1 MGEFNDIGCAGLA
14 AVAAELALGALTG
27 RERAGALAH
36 LDRCEACRQ
45 KVSRLMVTS
54 GELLELLPASDPPP
68 GFEARVLERLGLAAF
83 GRAIVSQASRV
94 GNLRRRRGHRRRE
107 PGRSRRLLAVAA
119 AAVVVAGLGG
129 WGLGA
134 GLAPAGHVALSSAA
148 LVSPGHRAVGQIY
161 AYDGSPEAYDG
172 SPEDYD
178 GSPEWVYV
186 SVDVGA
192 GNGTVICELVGK
204 DKRVTTVGSFTLTDG
219 YGSWGSPDFAAGSPR
234 GARLVAPDGTV
245 LATATFAPSG

>member
-134 GLAPAGHVALSSAA
+134 GVSPAGYVSLSSAA
-148 LVSPGHRAVGQIY
+148 LVSPGHRAVGEIF
-161 AYDGSPEAYDG
+161 AYG
-172 SPEDYD
+172 

-186 SVDVGA
+186 SVNVGT
-192 GNGTVICELVGK
+192 GNVAVICQLVGK
-204 DKRVTTVGSFTLTDG
+204 DKHVTTVGSFTLTDG
-219 YGSWGSPDFAAGSPR
+219 YGSWGSPDFADGSPR
-234 GARLVAPDGTV
+234 GARLLAPDGTV
-245 LATATFAPSG
+245 LATATFAQSG

>member
-27 RERAGALAH
+27 HERAGALAH
-36 LDRCEACRQ
+36 LDRCEACRD

-54 GELLELLPASDPPP
+54 GELLELLPASEPPP
-68 GFEARVLERLGLAAF
+68 GFEVRVLERLGLAAF

-94 GNLRRRRGHRRRE
+94 GNLRQRRGRRPRE
-107 PGRSRRLLAVAA
+107 PGRRHRLLAVAA

-134 GLAPAGHVALSSAA
+134 GLPSAGYVPLSSAA
-148 LVSPGHRAVGQIY
+148 LVSPGHRAVGEIF
-161 AYDGSPEAYDG
+161 AYGGSQ
-172 SPEDYD
+172 
-178 GSPEWVYV
+178 EWVYV
-186 SVDVGA
+186 SVDVGT
-192 GNGTVICELVGK
+192 GNGAVVCQLVGN
-204 DKRVTTVGSFTLTDG
+204 DKHVTTVGSFTLTAG
-219 YGSWGSPDFAAGSPR
+219 YGSWGSPDFADGSLR

-245 LATATFAPSG
+245 LAIATFAQSG

>member
-27 RERAGALAH
+27 HERAGALAH

-54 GELLELLPASDPPP
+54 GELLELLPASEPPP
-68 GFEARVLERLGLAAF
+68 GFEVRVLERLGLAAF

-94 GNLRRRRGHRRRE
+94 GNLRQRGGRRPRE
-107 PGRSRRLLAVAA
+107 PGRRRRLLAVAG

-134 GLAPAGHVALSSAA
+134 GVSPTGYVPLSSAA
-148 LVSPGHRAVGQIY
+148 LVSPGHRAVGEIF
-161 AYDGSPEAYDG
+161 AYG
-172 SPEDYD
+172 

-186 SVDVGA
+186 SVNVGT
-192 GNGTVICELVGK
+192 GNGAVVCQLVGE
-204 DKRVTTVGSFTLTDG
+204 DEHVTTVGSFTLTDG
-219 YGSWGSPDFAAGSPR
+219 YGSWGSPDFADGSLR

-245 LATATFAPSG
+245 LAIATFAQSG

>member
-27 RERAGALAH
+27 HERAGALAH
-36 LDRCEACRQ
+36 LDRCEACRD

-54 GELLELLPASDPPP
+54 GELLELLPASEPPP
-68 GFEARVLERLGLAAF
+68 GFEVRVLERLGLAAF

-94 GNLRRRRGHRRRE
+94 GNLRQRGGRRPRE
-107 PGRSRRLLAVAA
+107 PGRRRRLLAVAA

-134 GLAPAGHVALSSAA
+134 GVSPAGYVSLSSAA
-148 LVSPGHRAVGQIY
+148 LVSPGHRAVGEIF
-161 AYDGSPEAYDG
+161 AYG
-172 SPEDYD
+172 

-186 SVDVGA
+186 SVNVGT
-192 GNGTVICELVGK
+192 GNVAVICQLVGK
-204 DKRVTTVGSFTLTDG
+204 DKHVTTVGSFTLTDG
-219 YGSWGSPDFAAGSPR
+219 YGSWGSPDFADGSLR
-234 GARLVAPDGTV
+234 GARLLAPDGTV
-245 LATATFAPSG
+245 LATATFPQSG

>member
-94 GNLRRRRGHRRRE
+94 GNLRRRRGRRPRE
-107 PGRSRRLLAVAA
+107 PGRGRRLLAAAA

-134 GLAPAGHVALSSAA
+134 GLAPAGQVAVSSAA
-148 LVSPGHRAVGQIY
+148 LVSPGHRTVGEIY
-161 AYDGSPEAYDG
+161 AYGG
-172 SPEDYD
+172 R
-178 GSPEWVYV
+178 PEWVYV
-186 SVDVGA
+186 SVDVG
-192 GNGTVICELVGK
+192 GRNGAVVCELVGK
-204 DKRVTTVGSFTLTDG
+204 DEHVTTVGSFTLTDG
-219 YGSWGSPDFAAGSPR
+219 YGSWGSPDSADGSPR

>member
-27 RERAGALAH
+27 HERAGALAH
-36 LDRCEACRQ
+36 LDRCEACRD

-54 GELLELLPASDPPP
+54 GELLELLPTSEPPP
-68 GFEARVLERLGLAAF
+68 GFEVRVLERLGLAAF

-94 GNLRRRRGHRRRE
+94 GNLRQRDGRRPRE
-107 PGRSRRLLAVAA
+107 PGRRRRLLAVAA

-134 GLAPAGHVALSSAA
+134 GVSPAGYVPLSSAA
-148 LVSPGHRAVGQIY
+148 LVSPGHRAVGEIF
-161 AYDGSPEAYDG
+161 AYG
-172 SPEDYD
+172 

-186 SVDVGA
+186 SVNVGT
-192 GNGTVICELVGK
+192 GNVAVICQLVGK
-204 DKRVTTVGSFTLTDG
+204 DKHVTTVGSFTLTDG
-219 YGSWGSPDFAAGSPR
+219 YGSWGSPDFADGSPR
-234 GARLVAPDGTV
+234 GARLLAPDGTV
-245 LATATFAPSG
+245 LATATFAQSG